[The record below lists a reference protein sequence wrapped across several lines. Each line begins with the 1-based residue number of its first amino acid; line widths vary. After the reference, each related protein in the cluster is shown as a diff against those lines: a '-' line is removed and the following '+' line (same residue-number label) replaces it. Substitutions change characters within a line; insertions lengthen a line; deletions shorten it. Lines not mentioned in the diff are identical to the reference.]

1 MDKNLATTAP
11 TVANFIKRFSWT
23 SDEQNQVSYNLAVKK
38 MSNTAAAEAF
48 VNAHQAQV
56 KSWLS
61 SKTPFTK
68 AQAPASGT

>member
-1 MDKNLATTAP
+1 MDKNLVQNAP
-11 TVANFIKRFSWT
+11 TVANFIKRFNWT

-61 SKTPFTK
+61 SKTPFSK
-68 AQAPASGT
+68 VQAPPPGT